1 MSKYGFEHQDLD
13 EIVLRAK
20 NLKLKEQIKKDK
32 RNPLS
37 NNVIT
42 EKKKNIDIKSHKLD
56 NETENMKVET
66 INKSISQ
73 EIRNN
78 RAKLKLKQKDLA
90 NKINVPVQTIQQYE
104 NGKTQTDIKILL
116 KLEKVLK
123 CKLTGKGFTK

>member
-20 NLKLKEQIKKDK
+20 KLKLKEQIKKDK

-56 NETENMKVET
+56 NETENMKIET

-78 RAKLKLKQKDLA
+78 RTKLKLKQKDLA
-90 NKINVPVQTIQQYE
+90 NKINVPIQTIQQYE